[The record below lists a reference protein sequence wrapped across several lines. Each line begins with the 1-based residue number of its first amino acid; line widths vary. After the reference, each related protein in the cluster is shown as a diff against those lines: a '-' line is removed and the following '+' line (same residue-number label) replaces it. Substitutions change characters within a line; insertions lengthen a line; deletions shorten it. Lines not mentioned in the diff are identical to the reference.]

1 MRILLGPRTFLSVVC
16 CAVIIALTAHADAP
30 NGKELFTA
38 NCAPCHGPDGKAKT
52 PAARKLG
59 VKDLTQ
65 SKLADAEIK
74 KQIVEGKKDKK
85 GNQQMPAFEDK
96 LSAEQIAAIIAVVK
110 EFRKK

>member
-1 MRILLGPRTFLSVVC
+1 MRILLSTRTILSVVF
-16 CAVIIALTAHADAP
+16 CAVMIGFAAGADAP

-74 KQIVEGKKDKK
+74 KQIVEGRKDKK

>member
-1 MRILLGPRTFLSVVC
+1 MVC
-16 CAVIIALTAHADAP
+16 CAVVIAFTARADAP

-38 NCAPCHGPDGKAKT
+38 NCAPCHGTDGKAKT

-65 SKLADAEIK
+65 SKLSDAEIK

-96 LSAEQIAAIIAVVK
+96 LSAEQITAIIAVVK
-110 EFRKK
+110 ELRKK

>member
-1 MRILLGPRTFLSVVC
+1 MRMLLRLRTIPSVVC
-16 CAVIIALTAHADAP
+16 CAVIIAFAAGADAP

-52 PAARKLG
+52 PAAKKLG

-74 KQIVEGKKDKK
+74 KQIVEGRKDKK

-96 LSAEQIAAIIAVVK
+96 LSAEQIAAITTVVK

>member
-1 MRILLGPRTFLSVVC
+1 MVC
-16 CAVIIALTAHADAP
+16 CAVMIGLAARADTP

-65 SKLADAEIK
+65 SKLSDAEIK